1 MLKFLQFLQE
11 KSSLLSSPDFGGV
24 SAGGDMDDNEV
35 KPPIKT
41 LGKETKKIGT
51 NLSKLVTTTFHYWDK
66 SKKIGDL
73 KRSIVVAIAM
83 SETRSKETDVLQV
96 LEPISRDGIF
106 PEGVFVP
113 PQIQEWFQQLLN
125 TRKQLLNHVSDDDL
139 NDVYQ
144 PNVYNLIWSITNG
157 KGGVAWSPPTPPV
170 PKQSGKT
177 KKERINTKPD
187 LKG

>member
-11 KSSLLSSPDFGGV
+11 KSSLLSPPDFGGV

-51 NLSKLVTTTFHYWDK
+51 NLAKLVTTTFHYWDK

-73 KRSIVVAIAM
+73 KRSIVVAVAM

-113 PQIQEWFQQLLN
+113 PQIREWFQQLI
-125 TRKQLLNHVSDDDL
+125 TKRKQLLNSLPDEDLDDA
-139 NDVYQ
+139 YS
-144 PNVYNLIWSITNG
+144 PNIYNLIWSVSSG
-157 KGGVAWSPPTPPV
+157 EGGVAWSPPTPPV
-170 PKQSGKT
+170 PQSGKT
-177 KKERINTKPD
+177 KKERINTKPERS
-187 LKG
+187 G